1 MNIKTEQAS
10 TAGHN
15 GVAIEKQA
23 YSEPGYRSYEV
34 YQRQR
39 VGASTEKINGSELAS
54 AEYARNPLPPLTI
67 LREHYPCYR
76 DWINNCY
83 WITRYDDV
91 TSIFTDEANFAT
103 RNKRWYYGLDGFG
116 QDLTEQLPV
125 LTAWSAATDR
135 HAAAVATELLEAL
148 PSSGFDF
155 ATDFAAIY
163 PIALLARI
171 LDLPQADFD
180 MFALHFWR
188 MQEGVGWHGP
198 AQVRGQ
204 ASLNALVRYFEPLLQ
219 ARRSGTGADL
229 VSVVA
234 QTGGSAEDL
243 VATLLES
250 DHQTLHGALAN
261 LWQLLLTH
269 PEDLATIGSDRR
281 LLKIAYLE
289 SLRHS
294 PPVLTAERF
303 ARHEVERFGTLIPK
317 GALLRLSALAA
328 NRDPRQFSEPD
339 RFIADRRDL
348 CHREA
353 RGQYRADGLPTGIA
367 FGLGPPSK
375 HPAVPEDRPR
385 STYALTRDTAVTA
398 SACVIAGLPGLRL
411 TPGSTPT
418 LRSLRVGEM
427 YSCWELPVQFDA

>member
-1 MNIKTEQAS
+1 MNSSVKPAD

-15 GVAIEKQA
+15 GVAIEKQV
-23 YSEPGYRSYEV
+23 YSEPGFRSYEV

-54 AEYARNPLPPLTI
+54 ADYARNPLPPLAI

-103 RNKRWYYGLDGFG
+103 RSKRWYYGLPDFG
-116 QDLTEQLPV
+116 NDLGAELPV
-125 LTAWSAATDR
+125 LSAWSAATDR
-135 HAAAVATELLEAL
+135 YAADVANQLLEGMPAT
-148 PSSGFDF
+148 GFDF
-155 ATDFAAIY
+155 ATDFAARY
-163 PIALLARI
+163 PIMLLARI
-171 LDLPQADFD
+171 LDLPEADVET
-180 MFALHFWR
+180 FALRYWQ
-188 MQEGVGWHGP
+188 MQQGVGWHGP
-198 AQVRGQ
+198 TQVQGHAALQ
-204 ASLNALVRYFEPLLQ
+204 ALTDYFEPLLE
-219 ARRSGTGADL
+219 ARRAGAGEDL
-229 VSVVA
+229 ISVVA
-234 QTGGSAEDL
+234 QLGGSAEDL
-243 VATLLES
+243 VATLLEA
-250 DHQTLHGALAN
+250 DHQTMHGALAN

-269 PEDLATIGSDRR
+269 PDDLATIGKDRR

-289 SLRHS
+289 SLRYA
-294 PPVLTAERF
+294 PPVITTERF

-317 GALLRLSALAA
+317 GALLRLSSLAA

-353 RGQYRADGLPTGIA
+353 RGQYRADGLPTGIT
-367 FGLGPPSK
+367 FGLGPPTK

-385 STYALTRDTAVTA
+385 SAFALTRDTVVTA
-398 SACVIAGLPGLRL
+398 SAIVLERLSGLRL
-411 TPGSTPT
+411 ASGSTPT
-418 LRSLRVGEM
+418 LRSLRVGDL
-427 YSCWELPVQFDA
+427 YTCWELPVQYD